1 MAGNIHWCG
10 CVDNAGL
17 EQLIESGGE
26 LRIWDSRPQDQL
38 DWLKRSDT
46 LIISL
51 LDLPMLK
58 LVLQSGDVLISMLPA
73 AKQELLAEL
82 AMAAG
87 AHFIGVGNA
96 KLAEQHQDAE
106 QKGICCVYEL
116 SAQPGAALVELVDK
130 LLAGTVKPG
139 CYRGSELLG
148 KL

>member
-58 LVLQSGDVLISMLPA
+58 LMLQSGDIVVSTLPDA
-73 AKQELLAEL
+73 DNERLAEL
-82 AMAAG
+82 AIATG
-87 AHFIGVGNA
+87 AQFIGVGDA
-96 KLAEQHQDAE
+96 KLACKHQEAE
-106 QKGICCVYEL
+106 QKGVCCVYEL
-116 SAQPGAALVELVDK
+116 PAQPGAVLVELVNK
-130 LLAGTVKPG
+130 LLAGSVKPG
-139 CYRGSELLG
+139 CYRGSELPGEL
-148 KL
+148 